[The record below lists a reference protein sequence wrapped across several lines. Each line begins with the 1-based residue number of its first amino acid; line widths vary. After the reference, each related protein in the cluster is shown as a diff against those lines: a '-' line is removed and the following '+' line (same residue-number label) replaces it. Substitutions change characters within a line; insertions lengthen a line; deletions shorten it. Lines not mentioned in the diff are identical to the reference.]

1 LRPFFF
7 FNSFTFAFSTRQ
19 DIPGLHELVEKAIMA
34 SSIDVRKTLSRNIY
48 LSGGGTMVAGLA
60 ERLTQELQY
69 SLPATCAVKVHTA
82 PYRQHAA
89 LQGAS
94 VLASLPNFTNL
105 CVWNEDWHEAG
116 PDVLRKWQ
124 EDTLA
129 PGDWEYSD
137 DDDDGGGSFSVG
149 RGGGGGAVVYASGSD
164 EDEDDEDDDDFE
176 EGVAVMS
183 RSAVGSVAAGA
194 GAGAGAGA
202 ADDDDDEG
210 AEEEDSADDAEGF
223 V

>member
-1 LRPFFF
+1 
-7 FNSFTFAFSTRQ
+7 
-19 DIPGLHELVEKAIMA
+19 MA

-48 LSGGGTMVAGLA
+48 LSGGGTMLAGLA

-69 SLPATCAVKVHTA
+69 SLPASCAVKVHTA

-94 VLASLPNFTNL
+94 VLASLPNFANM
-105 CVWNEDWHEAG
+105 CVWNEDWQEAG

-129 PGDWEYSD
+129 PGNWEYSD
-137 DDDDGGGSFSVG
+137 DEDEDFAVG
-149 RGGGGGAVVYASGSD
+149 RGGGGGAVVYASNS
-164 EDEDDEDDDDFE
+164 EDDDVDDDDDDFA
-176 EGVAVMS
+176 EGAAVMS
-183 RSAVGSVAAGA
+183 TSALPAAGF
-194 GAGAGAGA
+194 GGGG
-202 ADDDDDEG
+202 G
-210 AEEEDSADDAEGF
+210 EEEDEEEDDSADDAEGF